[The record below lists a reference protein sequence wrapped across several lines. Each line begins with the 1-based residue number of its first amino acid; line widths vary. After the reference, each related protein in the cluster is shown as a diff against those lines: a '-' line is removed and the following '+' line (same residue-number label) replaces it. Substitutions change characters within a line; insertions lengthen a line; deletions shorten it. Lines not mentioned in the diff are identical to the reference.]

1 MTQLQTEL
9 EKFSDRYLAIHRT
22 KEEAFWDTRMG
33 ITDRHRELADSELAM
48 KNFLGDAAL
57 LKQLR
62 AWRAQSGIT
71 DAQRVVLDGWILMF
85 SRNQV
90 EDDEARSLLAELI
103 ERETELQQARGSM
116 KLGYQDPRSGAF
128 VAASSVFL
136 GNACRSNPDEKQRRA
151 SFDGLRSIEG
161 FALEHGF
168 AEILKLR
175 NRFARRLGFV
185 DFYDYKVWWAEGFDK
200 ATLFNLL
207 DDLETRTRDK
217 AAAELQDLERRLGKD
232 ALEPWNLNYHTWGSV
247 QEERERYFGFEDSV
261 ERWAR
266 TFSALGV
273 RYRNARVTLDLL
285 DRRGKYENGFMH
297 GPGPAF
303 FRGRDWTPAEIN
315 FTANAVPGQVG
326 SGQRA
331 AETLFHEGGHAAHF
345 ANILMDAPCF
355 SQEYAP
361 TSVAL
366 AETQSMFMD
375 RLLEDADWQT
385 RYARDAQGRP
395 MPFDL
400 IERTIRLTHPYEAQ
414 NVRGML
420 TVCYVEKALYEAADS
435 ELVPQRILSTI
446 RDVERRLVQIP
457 GGCPRPTLS
466 VPHLLSWES
475 SGYYHGYVLAMMA
488 VSQTRKHF
496 FEKYGYIVDNPQ
508 IGRDLGR
515 TYWAPGNS
523 RGFLEMV
530 QAMTGRPFSGDAFV
544 EEIADSTEETV
555 RKAKEQIEHLARI
568 PESQG
573 SVDLDLRLRVIDG
586 AEVVVEE
593 GKKPLDAART
603 FRDWILERRTTAAA
617 TAGN

>member
-1 MTQLQTEL
+1 M
-9 EKFSDRYLAIHRT
+9 
-22 KEEAFWDTRMG
+22 
-33 ITDRHRELADSELAM
+33 
-48 KNFLGDAAL
+48 
-57 LKQLR
+57 
-62 AWRAQSGIT
+62 
-71 DAQRVVLDGWILMF
+71 
-85 SRNQV
+85 
-90 EDDEARSLLAELI
+90 
-103 ERETELQQARGSM
+103 
-116 KLGYQDPRSGAF
+116 
-128 VAASSVFL
+128 
-136 GNACRSNPDEKQRRA
+136 RRA
-151 SFDGLRSIEG
+151 SFEGLRSIET
-161 FALEHGF
+161 FALDQGF

-175 NRFARRLGFV
+175 NRFARRLGFL

-207 DDLETRTRDK
+207 DDLETRTRNK
-217 AAAELQDLERRLGKD
+217 AAAELHDLERRLGRT

-247 QEERERYFGFEDSV
+247 QEEREPYFGFEDAV

-266 TFSALGV
+266 TFYAMGV

-303 FRGRDWTPAEIN
+303 FRRGDWSPAEIN

-355 SQEYAP
+355 SQEYSP

-375 RLLEDADWQT
+375 RLLDDADWQT

-414 NVRGML
+414 NIRHLL
-420 TVCYVEKALYEAADS
+420 TVCYVEKALFESADAD
-435 ELVPQRILSTI
+435 LTPDGILSTI
-446 RDVERRLVQIP
+446 RGVEKRLVQIP

-496 FEKYGYIVDNPQ
+496 FEKYGHILDNPS
-508 IGRDLGR
+508 IGRDLSR

-523 RGFLEMV
+523 RGFLDMI
-530 QAMTGRPFSGDAFV
+530 QAMTGHPFSADAFV
-544 EEIADSTEETV
+544 EEIADSTENAV
-555 RKAKEQIEHLARI
+555 RKAREQVDRLARI
-568 PESQG
+568 PEAQG
-573 SVDLDLRLRVIDG
+573 QVDLDLRLRVIDG
-586 AEVVVEE
+586 VEVVVEE
-593 GKKPLDAART
+593 GKQPLEAART
-603 FRDWILERRTTAAA
+603 FRDWILERRTQSAKT
-617 TAGN
+617 